1 MTAPHQASLGLPL
14 PKLDQFD
21 FHPRLADMTGTT
33 LIMFTSP
40 DCGGCRHL
48 RQVLRDVHRQEPGW
62 HVYEV
67 DAQRDP
73 ALANEFEVF
82 HLPTIFLFQNGEFHC
97 RLDAEARTSA
107 IISTTRSALQQ
118 PAGEAP

>member
-1 MTAPHQASLGLPL
+1 MTDRYRESMGSPL

-21 FHPRLADMTGTT
+21 FHAALADMTGPT

-40 DCGGCRHL
+40 DCGSCRHL
-48 RQVLRDVHRQEPGW
+48 RRVLQEVNVREPGW
-62 HVYEV
+62 QVFEV

-82 HLPTIFLFQNGEFHC
+82 HLPTIFLFNNGEFHC
-97 RLDAEARTSA
+97 QLEAAAGTVA
-107 IISTTRSALQQ
+107 IISATRSALLQ

>member
-1 MTAPHQASLGLPL
+1 MTDRYRESMGPLLPQ
-14 PKLDQFD
+14 LDQFD
-21 FHPRLADMTGTT
+21 FHAALADMTGPT
-33 LIMFTSP
+33 LIMFSSP

-48 RQVLRDVHRQEPGW
+48 RGVLREVTVREPGW
-62 HVYEV
+62 LVFEV

-82 HLPTIFLFQNGEFHC
+82 HLPTVFLFNKGEFHC
-97 RLDAEARTSA
+97 QLEAEAGTVA
-107 IISTTRSALQQ
+107 IISATRSALLQ